1 MPSVH
6 AFFYKI
12 IVGKRKRYEKKSGLF
27 LWSGKKIRTK
37 ITWLVGKFCVYK
49 REVWVSLI

>member
-12 IVGKRKRYEKKSGLF
+12 IVGKRKRYEKNQDYFFG
-27 LWSGKKIRTK
+27 
-37 ITWLVGKFCVYK
+37 VGK
-49 REVWVSLI
+49 R